1 MTMDTL
7 QEFFATIPNETHRAR
22 FQEVMQWTGRTFP
35 DLEITIK
42 WNQPMFIHNGTFIV
56 AYGAASKYLTVAP
69 EIQVLQEF
77 LDQITD
83 HGYGHTKMKFQI
95 RWNQEVNYELLHD
108 IIERCIEF
116 KKGSKTFWAG

>member
-7 QEFFATIPNETHRAR
+7 QEFFETIPNDDHRAR
-22 FQEVMQWTGRTFP
+22 FQEVVDWTGRTFP
-35 DLEITIK
+35 DLEMAIK
-42 WNQPMFIHNGTFIV
+42 WNQPMFIHHGTFII
-56 AYGAASKYLTVAP
+56 AYSAASKYLTVAP
-69 EIQVLQEF
+69 EIQVLNEF

-95 RWNQEVNYELLHD
+95 RWDQEVNYALLQN

-116 KKGSKTFWAG
+116 KKGSKTFWAS